1 MRGSTLSDESGANT
15 IEMESVSDRKE
26 MQTKASSHDD
36 QESNIEYGKTELP
49 PLYVDIQDEIERNL
63 AEASKIFV

>member
-1 MRGSTLSDESGANT
+1 
-15 IEMESVSDRKE
+15 MESVSDRKE